1 MEGQG
6 MTSVEDAI
14 GSVERPGGRR
24 GLLAGRP
31 LTGPFLRNAPFL
43 CIVALHF
50 AAALVVHLRTAQP
63 LPVDL
68 LSSLS
73 ALFGRFVPVFVLTV
87 AVWHFLRLALVV
99 RPARPLR
106 RYAADAAG
114 LVQPARLVDG
124 AIIMIAVTVLTGSVG
139 FFKAA
144 IPEIDAFS
152 WDPALAR
159 LDRLLHFGTDPWR
172 ILFAAIGTP
181 RVVTALNAAYH
192 VWLLV
197 LYFMIFLAA
206 FSGDGA
212 YRRRFFLGYAVMW
225 LVAGN
230 LAAAGFASGGPVYF
244 DRLGHGDTFLPL
256 MDRLRAFSET
266 SPVWALRV
274 QDMLWE
280 SYVGDGEFLGIS
292 AMPSMHVATSTFLA
306 CAAWSRARWAGLLL
320 SLFAATILVGS
331 VMLGWHYAIDGYA
344 GIAFA
349 LAAWWVAGRVP
360 GAADGRRGTAA

>member
-1 MEGQG
+1 M
-6 MTSVEDAI
+6 SSIEDAI
-14 GSVERPGGRR
+14 RSPGKGPDSR
-24 GLLAGRP
+24 GFMLPHPGLAGP
-31 LTGPFLRNAPFL
+31 ILGNAPFL
-43 CIVALHF
+43 AVVALHF
-50 AAALVVHLRTAQP
+50 AAAVIVRQRTGQP

-73 ALFGRFVPVFVLTV
+73 ALFGRFIPVFVLIV
-87 AVWHFLRLALVV
+87 AIWHFMRLAIVD
-99 RPARPLR
+99 RPSRPLA

-114 LVQPARLVDG
+114 VFRPARLVDG
-124 AIIMIAVTVLTGSVG
+124 VVLMAAVTVLTGSVG

-144 IPEIDAFS
+144 IPLIDAFS
-152 WDPALAR
+152 WDPALAS
-159 LDRLLHFGTDPWR
+159 LDRALHFGTDPWR
-172 ILFAAIGTP
+172 LLFAAIGTP

-206 FSGDGA
+206 FSGDAG

-225 LVAGN
+225 VIAGN
-230 LAAAGFASGGPVYF
+230 LAAAGFASGGPVYYE
-244 DRLGHGDTFLPL
+244 RLGHGDTFAPL
-256 MDRLRAFSET
+256 MARLREFAET

-274 QDMLWE
+274 QDLLWD
-280 SYVGDGEFLGIS
+280 SYVGNGEFLGIS

-306 CAAWSRARWAGLLL
+306 RAAWSRARWAGVLLTI
-320 SLFAATILVGS
+320 FTAMILVGS

-349 LAAWWVAGRVP
+349 LGAWWVAGRMLSVRRPAP
-360 GAADGRRGTAA
+360 GDAAA